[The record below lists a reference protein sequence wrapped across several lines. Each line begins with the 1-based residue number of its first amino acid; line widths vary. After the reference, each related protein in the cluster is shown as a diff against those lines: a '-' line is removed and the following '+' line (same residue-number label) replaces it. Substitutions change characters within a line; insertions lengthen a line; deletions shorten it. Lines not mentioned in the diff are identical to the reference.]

1 MGDLNDPD
9 QEKQTADFPR
19 YQIVS
24 SGTKTQS
31 EPDLHSAESWNNN
44 RIYYFRNVIR
54 IHIHVRDF
62 DWGDAPDCRFIIFF
76 GCLVF
81 LVKDCQIL
89 LYYKERKS
97 PPFPA
102 PLVTGISEEIACLKS
117 TPKKSMAH
125 RNVSQN
131 SG

>member
-31 EPDLHSAESWNNN
+31 EPDLHSAKNWNNN
-44 RIYYFRNVIR
+44 RIYYFRYVIR

-62 DWGDAPDCRFIIFF
+62 DRGDAPDCRFIIFF

-81 LVKDCQIL
+81 F
-89 LYYKERKS
+89 RKRLS
-97 PPFPA
+97 IIF
-102 PLVTGISEEIACLKS
+102 IF
-117 TPKKSMAH
+117 
-125 RNVSQN
+125 
-131 SG
+131 